1 MNRNTLEPLEKTLI
15 RIGRNFLKKEGKKK
29 KKSAGTGSGGK
40 KLLSNCS
47 PETILLSRADGQLAY
62 DIKELTNSDW
72 ESGMQVHI
80 NEQLSLTGKV
90 LHVI

>member
-15 RIGRNFLKKEGKKK
+15 RIGRNFQKKEGKKK

-47 PETILLSRADGQLAY
+47 ETILLSRADGQLAY

>member
-1 MNRNTLEPLEKTLI
+1 MNRNALEPLEKTLI
-15 RIGRNFLKKEGKKK
+15 RIGRNFQKKEGKKK

-47 PETILLSRADGQLAY
+47 ETILLSRADGQLAY

-80 NEQLSLTGKV
+80 SEQISLTGKV